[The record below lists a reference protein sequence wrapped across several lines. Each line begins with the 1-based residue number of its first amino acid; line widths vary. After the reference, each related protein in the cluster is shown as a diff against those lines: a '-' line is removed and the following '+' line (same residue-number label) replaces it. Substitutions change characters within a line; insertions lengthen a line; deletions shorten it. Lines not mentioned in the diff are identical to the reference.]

1 MSDSK
6 REQVILAAVNATG
19 SPLTVTYADEDG
31 NEHERME
38 TDAEWS
44 ARVTENA
51 TRIMLMTREGSPVMK
66 SLERIEAADTFVANI
81 LGGKKNERS
90 QRVTVNLET
99 KPRPSNEEGREQVQ
113 TERADTPEGAAM
125 IRRVKALKG
134 RRVLIYKY
142 NDEFVADGIQKKM
155 RVLIHAEDLG
165 PARPFN

>member
-19 SPLTVTYADEDG
+19 SPLSVTYADEEG
-31 NEHERME
+31 NEQERME

-51 TRIMLMTREGSPVMK
+51 TRIMLMTREGSPMMK
-66 SLERIEAADTFVANI
+66 SLERIENADTLVANI
-81 LGGKKNERS
+81 VGGRKNARS
-90 QRVTVNLET
+90 QRVAVELET

-125 IRRVKALKG
+125 IRKVKALKG
-134 RRVLIYKY
+134 RRVLIYKH
-142 NDEFVADGIQKKM
+142 NEEFVDGGVQKKM
-155 RVLIHAEDLG
+155 RVLLHVEDLG